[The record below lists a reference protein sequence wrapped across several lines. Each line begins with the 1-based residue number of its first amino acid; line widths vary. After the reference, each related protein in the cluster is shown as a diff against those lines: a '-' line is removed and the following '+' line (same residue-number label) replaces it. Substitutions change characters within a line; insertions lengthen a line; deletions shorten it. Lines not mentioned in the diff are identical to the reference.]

1 MVDVNVKVP
10 ALEKLVDYTASGI
23 GALAGP
29 MLAPW
34 KARKEAEARLIESRA
49 EADSLK
55 LIADAQAEAHH
66 GGLEKAS
73 LASRHRRLR
82 PPTAHHDLPGRYA
95 IPGPER
101 GGIMN
106 SWRTSIARLLA
117 GVLLAVSAV
126 AHAEPTTLTFLHVN
140 DVYEIAPK
148 RGKGGFAPLMTLLQ
162 RERAASPHSITTF
175 GGDLFSPSVMS
186 GLTQGAQMVE
196 MMNAIGTD
204 IAVVGNHEY
213 DFGPEAAAR
222 NFAASAFPWL
232 GANAL
237 APGGM
242 PAGGLAATRIV
253 ERGGIKVGF
262 FGVITPE
269 TDVLSSP
276 GPDIT
281 FAPVIA
287 TARKAVED
295 LEAEGAELI
304 VALTHQPISRDRE
317 LAAKVRG
324 IHLVLG
330 GDDHVPIAFT
340 EGRVPIFKAGYDAH
354 YLGVVDL
361 HVEWVER
368 RGKRSLSVLPEWR
381 LVTTAGVAPDPGVQ
395 ALVDKHEARLDA
407 ELAVIVGTTSV
418 ELDTRRA
425 SVRTRE
431 TNFGNLVAEAMR
443 QGVGAEVGFTN
454 GGGIRGDRTYEAGA
468 DLTRKDV
475 LTELPFG
482 NTVVLMELSGADL
495 RAALENG
502 VSRVEDGAGR
512 FPQIA
517 GARFVY
523 DPAAPAGSRVVEVEI
538 GGAALEATKVYTVA
552 TNDYMAGGGDGYA
565 SLGNGRLLIDA
576 SGATL
581 LATMV
586 MDYVAAKG
594 TVAPAVDGRI
604 RTR

>member
-1 MVDVNVKVP
+1 MK
-10 ALEKLVDYTASGI
+10 T
-23 GALAGP
+23 
-29 MLAPW
+29 
-34 KARKEAEARLIESRA
+34 
-49 EADSLK
+49 
-55 LIADAQAEAHH
+55 
-66 GGLEKAS
+66 
-73 LASRHRRLR
+73 LR
-82 PPTAHHDLPGRYA
+82 ITV
-95 IPGPER
+95 
-101 GGIMN
+101 
-106 SWRTSIARLLA
+106 ARLLA

-126 AHAEPTTLTFLHVN
+126 VAVAEPTTITFLHVN

-148 RGKGGFAPLMTLLQ
+148 RGKGGFAPLMTLLE
-162 RERAASPHSITTF
+162 RERAASPHTVTTF
-175 GGDLFSPSVMS
+175 GGDLFSPSVLS

-204 IAVVGNHEY
+204 LAVVGNHEY
-213 DFGPEAAAR
+213 DFGPEVAAR

-237 APGGM
+237 GPDGM
-242 PAGGLAATRIV
+242 PAGGLVATRFM
-253 ERGGIKVGF
+253 ETGGFKVGF

-276 GPDIT
+276 GPDIA
-281 FAPVIA
+281 FAPVLK

-295 LEAEGAELI
+295 LKAQGAELI

-317 LAAKVRG
+317 LAAKVGG

-330 GDDHVPIAFT
+330 GDDHVPIAFH

-361 HVEWVER
+361 HLEWVER
-368 RGKRSLSVLPEWR
+368 RGKKSLSVLPEWR
-381 LVTTAGVAPDPGVQ
+381 LVTTAGVAADPGVQ
-395 ALVDKHEARLDA
+395 ALVDKYETMLDK
-407 ELAVIVGTTSV
+407 ELGVVIGRTEV

-425 SVRTRE
+425 SVRTME
-431 TNFGNLVAEAMR
+431 SNFGSLVAEAMR
-443 QGVGAEVGFTN
+443 QGVGADVGLAN
-454 GGGIRGDRTYEAGA
+454 GGGIRGDRTYAPGTE
-468 DLTRKDV
+468 LTRKDI

-495 RAALENG
+495 LAALENG
-502 VSRVEDGAGR
+502 VSRVEDVAGR
-512 FPQIA
+512 FPQVA
-517 GARFVY
+517 GLALVY
-523 DPAAPAGSRVVEVEI
+523 DPAAPAGSRVTEI
-538 GGAALEATKVYTVA
+538 TVGGAPLDPAKVYTVA

-565 SLGNGRLLIDA
+565 SLGNGKQLIDA

-586 MDYVAAKG
+586 MDYVEAKG
-594 TVAPAVDGRI
+594 EVAPAVDGRI

>member
-1 MVDVNVKVP
+1 
-10 ALEKLVDYTASGI
+10 
-23 GALAGP
+23 
-29 MLAPW
+29 
-34 KARKEAEARLIESRA
+34 
-49 EADSLK
+49 
-55 LIADAQAEAHH
+55 
-66 GGLEKAS
+66 
-73 LASRHRRLR
+73 
-82 PPTAHHDLPGRYA
+82 
-95 IPGPER
+95 
-101 GGIMN
+101 MN
-106 SWRTSIARLLA
+106 TWRISIARLLA
-117 GVLLAVSAV
+117 GALLLVSA
-126 AHAEPTTLTFLHVN
+126 AALAEPTTITFLHVN

-148 RGKGGFAPLMTLLQ
+148 RGKGGFAPLMTLLE
-162 RERAASPHSITTF
+162 RERGASANTVTTF

-213 DFGPEAAAR
+213 DFGPEVAAR

-232 GANAL
+232 GANVL
-237 APGGM
+237 GPDGT
-242 PAGGLAATRIV
+242 PAGGLVASRII
-253 ERGGIKVGF
+253 EKGGFKVGF

-269 TDVLSSP
+269 TEVLSSP
-276 GPDIT
+276 GADIT

-295 LEAEGAELI
+295 LKAEGAELI

-317 LAAKVRG
+317 FAAKVGG

-330 GDDHVPIAFT
+330 GDDHVPIAFH

-368 RGKRSLSVLPEWR
+368 RGKKSLSVLPEWR
-381 LVTTAGVAPDPGVQ
+381 LVATAGVEPEPGVQ
-395 ALVDKHEARLDA
+395 ALVDKHEAMLDE
-407 ELAVIVGTTSV
+407 ELGVIIGKTEV

-425 SVRTRE
+425 SVRAGE

-443 QGVGAEVGFTN
+443 RGVGAEVGLTN
-454 GGGIRGDRTYEAGA
+454 GGGIRGDRTYAAGTE
-468 DLTRKDV
+468 LTRKDV

-482 NTVVLMELSGADL
+482 NTVVLMELSGSDL

-517 GARFVY
+517 GVRFEY
-523 DPAAPAGSRVVEVEI
+523 DPTAPAGSRVVEVEV
-538 GGAALEATKVYTVA
+538 GGAPLEAAKVYTVA
-552 TNDYMAGGGDGYA
+552 TNDYMAGGGDGYE
-565 SLGNGRLLIDA
+565 SLRNGRQLIDA

-581 LATMV
+581 MATMV
-586 MDYVAAKG
+586 MDHVESLG

-604 RTR
+604 RAL

>member
-1 MVDVNVKVP
+1 M
-10 ALEKLVDYTASGI
+10 TI
-23 GALAGP
+23 
-29 MLAPW
+29 
-34 KARKEAEARLIESRA
+34 
-49 EADSLK
+49 
-55 LIADAQAEAHH
+55 
-66 GGLEKAS
+66 
-73 LASRHRRLR
+73 LR
-82 PPTAHHDLPGRYA
+82 
-95 IPGPER
+95 
-101 GGIMN
+101 N
-106 SWRTSIARLLA
+106 SVARLLA
-117 GVLLAVSAV
+117 GALLVASAF
-126 AHAEPTTLTFLHVN
+126 AHAAPTTITFLHVN

-148 RGKGGFAPLMTLLQ
+148 RGKGGFAPLMTLLR
-162 RERAASPHSITTF
+162 RERAASENTVTTF

-204 IAVVGNHEY
+204 VAVVGNHEY
-213 DFGPEAAAR
+213 DFGPEVASR

-232 GANAL
+232 GANVL
-237 APGGM
+237 GPDGM
-242 PAGGLAATRIV
+242 PAGGLAATRVI
-253 ERGGIKVGF
+253 ERGGFRVGF

-269 TDVLSSP
+269 TDVLSAP
-276 GPDIT
+276 GPDIA
-281 FAPVIA
+281 FASVIE
-287 TARKAVED
+287 TARTAVAELKAQ
-295 LEAEGAELI
+295 GAELI

-317 LAAKVRG
+317 LAAKVGG

-330 GDDHVPIAFT
+330 GDDHVPIAFH

-361 HVEWVER
+361 HLEWVER

-395 ALVDKHEARLDA
+395 ALVDEHEAKLDE
-407 ELAVIVGTTSV
+407 ELAVVIGTTSV
-418 ELDTRRA
+418 ELDSRRA
-425 SVRTRE
+425 SVRTGE

-443 QGVGAEVGFTN
+443 RGVGAEVGLTN

-468 DLTRKDV
+468 ELTRKDV

-482 NTVVLMELSGADL
+482 NTVVLMELAGADL

-502 VSRVEDGAGR
+502 VSRVEEGAGR
-512 FPQIA
+512 FPQVA
-517 GARFVY
+517 GLRLVF
-523 DPAAPAGSRVVEVEI
+523 DPTAPAGSRVVEVDV
-538 GGAALEATKVYTVA
+538 GGAPLDPARDYTVA

-565 SLGNGRLLIDA
+565 SLGSGRLLIDA

-581 LATMV
+581 MATMV